1 MDIKDM
7 VSGGKKA
14 TFLFYQQNELW
25 YMTECG
31 FKFPVP
37 IEDIGEAIVHST
49 EKAMLLMRYI
59 RKHIALIEA
68 AKAKHIEEF
77 GDSLPFLGNV

>member
-1 MDIKDM
+1 M
-7 VSGGKKA
+7 VSNGKKA
-14 TFLFYQQNELW
+14 TFLYYQYGELW

-37 IEDIGEAIVHST
+37 ITDIGDAIVHNT

-59 RKHIALIEA
+59 RKHISMIEA
-68 AKAKHIEEF
+68 AKQQHKEETDVDLF
-77 GDSLPFLGNV
+77 VIADI